1 MILFRLVTG
10 FFGLALLIVVPAIA
24 DPTETVTVY
33 RSPTCGCCTKWVDH
47 MQEAGFEVELHEVSD
62 VTAIKRMNGLPARL
76 ASCHTALVGGY
87 LVEGHVPA
95 ADVKRL
101 LAEKPKIAGLA
112 VPEMPIGSPGMEMPG
127 VKAKPYDVLAFDS
140 DGRTE
145 VFQHYE
151 P

>member
-1 MILFRLVTG
+1 MNLVRLVTTL
-10 FFGLALLIVVPAIA
+10 FGLGLLIVVPAVA
-24 DPTETVTVY
+24 DPSETVTVY

-95 ADVKRL
+95 VEVKRL

>member
-1 MILFRLVTG
+1 MILVRLVTG

-33 RSPTCGCCTKWVDH
+33 RSPSCGCCTKWVEH
-47 MQEAGFEVELHEVSD
+47 MQEAGFEVEMHEVSD
-62 VTAIKRMNGLPARL
+62 VTSIKRMNGLPARL

-145 VFQHYE
+145 VYRHYE

>member
-33 RSPTCGCCTKWVDH
+33 RSPSCGCCTKWVEH
-47 MQEAGFEVELHEVSD
+47 MQEAGFEVEMHEVSD
-62 VTAIKRMNGLPARL
+62 VTSIKRMNGLPARL

-95 ADVKRL
+95 VDVKRL

>member
-33 RSPTCGCCTKWVDH
+33 RSPSCGCCTKWVEH
-47 MQEAGFEVELHEVSD
+47 MQEAGFEVEMHEVSD
-62 VTAIKRMNGLPARL
+62 VTSIKRMNGLPARL

>member
-1 MILFRLVTG
+1 MNLVRRAFAFYCLT
-10 FFGLALLIVVPAIA
+10 LLLVAPVAA
-24 DPTETVTVY
+24 DSTETVTVY

-47 MQEAGFEVELHEVSD
+47 LKEAGFTVEMHEVGD
-62 VTAIKRMNGLPARL
+62 VMAIKRKNGLPPRL

-112 VPEMPIGSPGMEMPG
+112 VPEMPIGSPGMEIPG
-127 VKAKPYDVLAFDS
+127 VKAEHYDVLAFDS
-140 DGRTE
+140 AGRTE